1 MSPVELSWTTKNGD
15 GKGEKYLKNIGKYI
29 FVEEQKNGVEKEEN
43 IQRKKIFG
51 QERSRET
58 KKEEVW

>member
-1 MSPVELSWTTKNGD
+1 ME
-15 GKGEKYLKNIGKYI
+15 NIGKYI
-29 FVEEQKNGVEKEEN
+29 FVEEQKNGVEKKEN